1 MKALYNC
8 IRKDCNSTVGNNLRR
23 IILLLDVDN
32 IHCID
37 MKLLDTRV
45 SNRRFSSRSFLTC
58 VEFLFLPCKPRRS
71 DQIMGFSLGRNSPS
85 KNYIRRNSYN
95 FIYLN
100 LPSCNWE
107 TPKMMRANIMYCEHK
122 IYRSVNILENTKR
135 ERTRITALP
144 EFLGPLDLFVVKDAG

>member
-1 MKALYNC
+1 MG
-8 IRKDCNSTVGNNLRR
+8 IHDMQRR
-23 IILLLDVDN
+23 PFPSMI
-32 IHCID
+32 
-37 MKLLDTRV
+37 TRV

-58 VEFLFLPCKPRRS
+58 AEFLFLPCKPRRS

-100 LPSCNWE
+100 LPSSNWE
-107 TPKMMRANIMYCEHK
+107 TPKMIRANIMYCEHK

-135 ERTRITALP
+135 KRTRTTALP
-144 EFLGPLDLFVVKDAG
+144 EFLGPWDLFVVKDSG